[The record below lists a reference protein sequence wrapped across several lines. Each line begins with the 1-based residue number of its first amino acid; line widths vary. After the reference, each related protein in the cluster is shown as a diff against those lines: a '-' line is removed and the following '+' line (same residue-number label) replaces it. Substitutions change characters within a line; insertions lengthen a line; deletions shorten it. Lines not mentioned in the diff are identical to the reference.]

1 MNRRYTSKKMQM
13 NKNFSHYNKL
23 IILIKKVKI
32 KFNNNKIMITK
43 EKIKN
48 YYKRLIILRNS

>member
-1 MNRRYTSKKMQM
+1 MQM

-48 YYKRLIILRNS
+48 YYKRLIILRNSWAIATKSFW

>member
-13 NKNFSHYNKL
+13 NKKFSHYNKL

>member
-1 MNRRYTSKKMQM
+1 MQM
-13 NKNFSHYNKL
+13 NKKFSHYNKL

-48 YYKRLIILRNS
+48 YYKRLIILRNSWVIATKSF